1 MILSLFISKNYM
13 NNQNFESY
21 LTELQWANKNEH
33 IIIANWKQKG
43 TKGNIIITPL
53 FPLERENF
61 KKDNKKE
68 CQLLTNNTL

>member
-33 IIIANWKQKG
+33 IIIAK
-43 TKGNIIITPL
+43 
-53 FPLERENF
+53 
-61 KKDNKKE
+61 
-68 CQLLTNNTL
+68 